1 MIDLTYIVHHLFVLL
16 RFFLFFL
23 FIISSRGY
31 LLLLQTIDWQSSMLF
46 DFLVRIDQ
54 IILSFASISLSLSW
68 SRTKLRVKEEMMQLY
83 NSYTIVQRCLCNF
96 DLVLIKYLFLSP
108 WSKVVDINWVST
120 EKLRLVRYPGQSIRH
135 RIRSVYAS

>member
-1 MIDLTYIVHHLFVLL
+1 
-16 RFFLFFL
+16 
-23 FIISSRGY
+23 
-31 LLLLQTIDWQSSMLF
+31 MLF